1 MIVSGGVVGVP
12 LGVAHPLTEGQ
23 CRFVMRIQKTFETF
37 FFYYELL
44 WNRGCSLSLSSSFL
58 SFFSSIVNGHK
69 CKVTGRVRENGNLS
83 GDGYVQRELLSS

>member
-37 FFYYELL
+37 FFTMSYY
-44 WNRGCSLSLSSSFL
+44 GIGVAVSLSLPVFFL
-58 SFFSSIVNGHK
+58 FFPV
-69 CKVTGRVRENGNLS
+69 
-83 GDGYVQRELLSS
+83 